1 MNKSKKKLS
10 CIMHIY
16 ICNPGNVADVISTL
30 PGCWDE

>member
-1 MNKSKKKLS
+1 MNKVKKLS

-30 PGCWDE
+30 PGC